1 MAHIELRSKVDSD
14 GMLVLAI
21 PVGLSEANSE
31 VNVTVDSISSA
42 EAPREFSP
50 EEWNKWIESTAGKW
64 QGEPLTRPDQGEFE
78 IRNEWA

>member
-31 VNVTVDSISSA
+31 VKVTVDSLSSA
-42 EAPREFSP
+42 EALREFSS
-50 EEWNKWIESTAGKW
+50 EEWSKWIETTAGKW
-64 QGEPLTRPDQGEFE
+64 QRELLC
-78 IRNEWA
+78 I